1 MIHDPTSLLAAK
13 RGGRY
18 GVISAND
25 LRAVLSKVCELT
37 KDPYFPKDAETNR
50 ASLELATICDN
61 FTEIVGASIAVA
73 RAIATGKPI
82 HDDGCS
88 VKAHIGDDG
97 EKHYT
102 GGDIDEARAFYE
114 ARDPKGGAVFLIDE
128 AHFYIK
134 DTTAGKIGAGAL
146 SFEPCAALGYGASII
161 KLYRER
167 DLWNAIRT
175 QQPQVLTMRM
185 INISKA
191 RGGKDGW
198 AN

>member
-1 MIHDPTSLLAAK
+1 M
-13 RGGRY
+13 
-18 GVISAND
+18 
-25 LRAVLSKVCELT
+25 
-37 KDPYFPKDAETNR
+37 
-50 ASLELATICDN
+50 ATICDS
-61 FTEIVGASIAVA
+61 FIEIVGASTAIA

-82 HDDGCS
+82 HDDGCP
-88 VKAHIGDDG
+88 VKAHIGNDG
-97 EKHYT
+97 EKHYS
-102 GGDIDEARAFYE
+102 GGEMDEVRAFYE
-114 ARDPKGGAVFLIDE
+114 AQDPKGGAVFLIYE
-128 AHFYIK
+128 ADFYIK
-134 DTTAGKIGAGAL
+134 DTTAGKVGPGAL
-146 SFEPCAALGYGASII
+146 SFEPFASLGYGANAK